1 MVDAL
6 NVHSAEPPC
15 RASGN
20 TAILAPPSATF
31 HVGLLRRV
39 VSRIVNFGPIRFV
52 ANWGRRYALWPVHLT
67 VACCSVEFGAGM
79 GPRFDLERFGM
90 LPLGSLR
97 QCDLL
102 LIEGS
107 VTRKMASRVR
117 MIYDQMP
124 DPKYV
129 VAMGACAISG
139 GLFWDSYSVVQ
150 GVDKII
156 PVDVYVPGCPPR
168 PECLADGILE
178 LQRKIRNSRV

>member
-1 MVDAL
+1 MVEHQRPYAKGLPCQNASEVEAL
-6 NVHSAEPPC
+6 GPPPATV
-15 RASGN
+15 RVGN
-20 TAILAPPSATF
+20 
-31 HVGLLRRV
+31 LRRL
-39 VSRIVNFGPIRFV
+39 VSALANLRPIRYLV
-52 ANWGRRYALWPVHLT
+52 NWARGYALWPVHLT

-90 LPLGSLR
+90 MPLGSLR

-107 VTRKMASRVR
+107 VTRKMASRVK

-139 GLFWDSYSVVQ
+139 GLFWDSYSVIQ

-178 LQRKIRNSRV
+178 LQQKIRKSRV

>member
-1 MVDAL
+1 MVDYQPQTLRKFPCQATGDEKAL
-6 NVHSAEPPC
+6 EPP
-15 RASGN
+15 
-20 TAILAPPSATF
+20 TATIR
-31 HVGLLRRV
+31 VGKLRRL
-39 VSRIVNFGPIRFV
+39 VSALTNLKPVRYLV
-52 ANWGRRYALWPVHLT
+52 NWGRKYALWPVHLT
-67 VACCSVEFGAGM
+67 VACCSVEFGAAM
-79 GPRFDLERFGM
+79 GPRYDFERMGM
-90 LPLGSLR
+90 MPLGSLR

-129 VAMGACAISG
+129 IAMGACAISG

-168 PECLADGILE
+168 PETLADGVLE
-178 LQRKIRNSRV
+178 LQQKIQNSRV